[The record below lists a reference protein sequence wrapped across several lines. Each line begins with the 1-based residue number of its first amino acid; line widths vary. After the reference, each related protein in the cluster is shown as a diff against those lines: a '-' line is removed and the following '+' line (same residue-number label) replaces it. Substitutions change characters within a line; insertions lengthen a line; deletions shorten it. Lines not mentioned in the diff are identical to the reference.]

1 MALGLVGHSFKSC
14 HPETGPTNTDL
25 GGKNQPMSK
34 GERLRETMNLGN
46 YCTEVKE
53 EWSQRPHGFWTLPG
67 TPRPCCQTVWA
78 DSPHGPPVP
87 EVTLQSSDLGM
98 ST

>member
-53 EWSQRPHGFWTLPG
+53 EW
-67 TPRPCCQTVWA
+67 
-78 DSPHGPPVP
+78 
-87 EVTLQSSDLGM
+87 
-98 ST
+98 